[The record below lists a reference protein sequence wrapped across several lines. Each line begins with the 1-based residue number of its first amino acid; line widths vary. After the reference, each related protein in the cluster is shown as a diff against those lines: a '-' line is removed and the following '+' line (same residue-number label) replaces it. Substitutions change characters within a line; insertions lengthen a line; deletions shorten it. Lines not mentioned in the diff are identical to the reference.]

1 MRNLEKS
8 MKMFFIPFYLIV
20 IFLDNLNLKLKIE
33 KKKMKFYSDFF
44 INKAANRSGN
54 INPR

>member
-1 MRNLEKS
+1 MRDLEKS
-8 MKMFFIPFYLIV
+8 MKMPFISFYLIV
-20 IFLDNLNLKLKIE
+20 IFLDKLNFKFILE

-44 INKAANRSGN
+44 IKKDANRAGN

>member
-33 KKKMKFYSDFF
+33 KKKIKFYSDFF